1 MNIFRNYSLKPHNS
15 FGLDYKADTFISVS
29 SEEEAL
35 AALISEVDFKKPI
48 LVLGGGSNLL
58 FVSDFH
64 GTIIYPEIEGIKVE
78 FTDKG
83 STIIS
88 CGSGV
93 NWDTFVE
100 WAVRN
105 GYGGVENLSL
115 IPGKVGATP
124 VQNIGAY
131 GIEIKDI
138 IYKVRAVSLEQGG
151 IREFTAEE
159 CLFGYRESIFKGE
172 LKNRVLITRVWFKL
186 STRPEYVTNYGSLK
200 GEIEKLGIPSLT
212 TIRQAVI
219 NIRRSKLP
227 DPGLFGNA
235 GSFFKNPVVEKDIAD
250 NLNKKYPG
258 LPVYPDPSGGVKI
271 SAGWLIEHCGW
282 KGKRHGNAGVFD
294 KQALVIVNYGNSN
307 GKEILELSEMINKSV
322 FEEFGIN
329 LQREV
334 EVVGSL

>member
-1 MNIFRNYSLKPHNS
+1 M
-15 FGLDYKADTFISVS
+15 
-29 SEEEAL
+29 
-35 AALISEVDFKKPI
+35 DFKKPI

-235 GSFFKNPVVEKDIAD
+235 GSFFKNPVVEKGISD
-250 NLNKKYPG
+250 NLIKKHPG